1 MNKYFVPHHWLTVYL
16 ILKEGLKM
24 TNEQFTKAQ
33 ELKERIE
40 NLYKESGYFYSALP
54 THDCQYDKF
63 VVSGLCSDGVA
74 DWLFDI
80 SDELLEVIKN
90 WYSDKILKLEAEFKN
105 L

>member
-1 MNKYFVPHHWLTVYL
+1 
-16 ILKEGLKM
+16 M

-54 THDCQYDKF
+54 TYDRQYDKF

-80 SDELLEVIKN
+80 SDELLDVMKD
-90 WYSDKILKLEAEFKN
+90 WYSDKILKLEAEFEN